1 MYFPENSFLP
11 ATLGSRPS
19 YAWRSILFG
28 RELLKKVLRH
38 MVGDG
43 RFIYVWSSPWLVD
56 GTLMRI
62 PLMKNILID
71 LNLKVNNLMMD
82 NSHIWNQ
89 SLL

>member
-1 MYFPENSFLP
+1 
-11 ATLGSRPS
+11 
-19 YAWRSILFG
+19 
-28 RELLKKVLRH
+28 